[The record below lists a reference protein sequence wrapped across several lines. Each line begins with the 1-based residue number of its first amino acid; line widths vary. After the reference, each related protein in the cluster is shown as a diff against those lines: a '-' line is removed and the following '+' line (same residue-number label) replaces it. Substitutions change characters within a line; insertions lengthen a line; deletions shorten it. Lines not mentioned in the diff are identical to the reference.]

1 MSSKVSSNLC
11 RYLLELF
18 AVLLAVRNLKTACRA
33 QKREVKENIS
43 CRIKQSVSQSLSCR
57 GSDFPCEISSLIF
70 NTVYTNVHTFSQKT
84 KNKCSLCRVARPIS
98 RLFSASVAAL
108 F

>member
-33 QKREVKENIS
+33 QKRE
-43 CRIKQSVSQSLSCR
+43 QSVSQSLSSR
-57 GSDFPCEISSLIF
+57 GSDFPCGISSLIF

-84 KNKCSLCRVARPIS
+84 KNKCSLCRVA
-98 RLFSASVAAL
+98 
-108 F
+108 